1 VALPLLAWSARK
13 DTNPVALYLL
23 VLHVISPDDGLP
35 ITMMGIKELF
45 EINIY
50 RILSFA
56 ILVPTA
62 WRLMQSTDTTG
73 FRLTSMDVL
82 ILAYCGLHLVLF
94 MPYESVTNTMRRGF
108 LLSVDVL
115 VLYYVVSRTCTSRK
129 AIVEAMASFCLAGA
143 ILAPLAAFES
153 LRGWPLYSEIGEI
166 WGIPLS
172 TQLLVR
178 GDTLRAPVSAGHS
191 IALGYLI
198 AIAFGFWLYLR
209 SRVQS
214 IPLTIPVAIWMWVGL
229 IAAYSRAP
237 WLVAV
242 AIFFAYLALGPNGFT
257 RFFVASIVSSLIAGL
272 VLVSPIGNR
281 VIDNLPFVGTVNVD
295 TVIYRERLAE
305 MSWALIQK
313 NPFFGDP
320 FFLSNLEALRQ
331 GQGIIDL
338 VNTYAAVTMHSGL
351 VGLCL
356 FVGPFILGMWN
367 TYRSVNRSAG
377 PDQEVSLLGASL
389 LACMLGT
396 LLMLA
401 TASFILGIAI
411 MYWVLV
417 GLAAG
422 YHRLGRPEETAQ
434 TPRSYAT
441 GPYSRWQ
448 WKR

>member
-1 VALPLLAWSARK
+1 
-13 DTNPVALYLL
+13 
-23 VLHVISPDDGLP
+23 
-35 ITMMGIKELF
+35 M
-45 EINIY
+45 
-50 RILSFA
+50 IL
-56 ILVPTA
+56 
-62 WRLMQSTDTTG
+62 
-73 FRLTSMDVL
+73 
-82 ILAYCGLHLVLF
+82 
-94 MPYESVTNTMRRGF
+94 
-108 LLSVDVL
+108 
-115 VLYYVVSRTCTSRK
+115 
-129 AIVEAMASFCLAGA
+129 
-143 ILAPLAAFES
+143 
-153 LRGWPLYSEIGEI
+153 
-166 WGIPLS
+166 
-172 TQLLVR
+172 
-178 GDTLRAPVSAGHS
+178 
-191 IALGYLI
+191 
-198 AIAFGFWLYLR
+198 
-209 SRVQS
+209 
-214 IPLTIPVAIWMWVGL
+214 
-229 IAAYSRAP
+229 
-237 WLVAV
+237 
-242 AIFFAYLALGPNGFT
+242 FAYLALVPKGST
-257 RFFVASIVSSLIAGL
+257 QLIKALLVAAMVAGS
-272 VLVSPIGNR
+272 VLVSPIGER
-281 VIDNLPFVGTVNVD
+281 VIDNLPFVGTVSAE
-295 TVIYRERLAE
+295 TVNYRERLAH
-305 MSWALIQK
+305 MSWDLIQQ

-320 FFLSNLEALRQ
+320 FYLSNLEQLRQ